1 MLNSIFQKQITTV
14 VSIPP
19 PCRLNFSRALK
30 SALDKVLARP
40 VDLVVWLHLLLL
52 PVCTLNLYI
61 PKGTGEE
68 RSGVRKKLQIAAINQ
83 PLCKWREPKGCVVLV
98 QNLLDL
104 TKHSAKQQRPRRKKE
119 ENANIQACKKK
130 INFGHFTAV
139 IRVLFSDGIAPAT
152 SETLHDL
159 QQKHPF
165 ARPPIVP
172 ADDITTPSLD
182 VDATLVLFALK
193 SFPKGTSCARYG
205 LRDQHLLDAMSGTT
219 AAVDDDLL
227 QSIAGVVNLWL
238 TGLCPPILGEYVANA
253 LLIPLLKPG
262 GGLRPTAVG
271 TIWRRLCSK
280 LAASV
285 ACKHITS
292 YLGTHQFGVGIPGGG
307 GYTARS

>member
-1 MLNSIFQKQITTV
+1 MVHVDSSTVAVPDLVDSQAQAVCLSIEMLNSIFQKKITTV

-40 VDLVVWLHLLLL
+40 GYLIVWLHLLLL

-68 RSGVRKKLQIAAINQ
+68 RCGVRKKLQIAAINQ
-83 PLCKWREPKGCVVLV
+83 ALCKWREPNGCFVLV

-119 ENANIQACKKK
+119 DNTNIQACKKK
-130 INFGHFTAV
+130 ISFGHFTAV

-159 QQKHPF
+159 QKKHPF

-172 ADDITTPSLD
+172 ADDITTPSLA
-182 VDATLVLFALK
+182 VEATAVLAALK
-193 SFPKGTSCARYG
+193 SFPKGTSCARDD
-205 LRDQHLLDAMSGTT
+205 LRDQHLLDAMSGTA
-219 AAVDDDLL
+219 AAVADDLL
-227 QSIAGVVNLWL
+227 QSIAGVVNFWL
-238 TGLCPPILGEYVANA
+238 AGLFPPIIGEYVASA
-253 LLIPLLKPG
+253 PLIPLLKPG
-262 GGLRPTAVG
+262 GGLRPIVVG
-271 TIWRRLCSK
+271 TI
-280 LAASV
+280 
-285 ACKHITS
+285 
-292 YLGTHQFGVGIPGGG
+292 
-307 GYTARS
+307 